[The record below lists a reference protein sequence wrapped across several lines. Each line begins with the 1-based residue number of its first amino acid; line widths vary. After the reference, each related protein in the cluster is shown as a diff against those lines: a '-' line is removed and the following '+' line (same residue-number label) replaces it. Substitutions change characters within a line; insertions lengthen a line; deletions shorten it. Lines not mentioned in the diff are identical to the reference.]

1 MRTLLLVLLLL
12 PATALAQF
20 EDNPQQQTLWD
31 SMNNAAPSYE
41 MLLACERDVTADIVF
56 DTVKEMM
63 SLMVKTNSDI
73 EIAFEMWSRAR
84 SNAAIEYFETLK
96 GMEQNPNSPVCDKLE
111 NNVIQAMGRGI

>member
-73 EIAFEMWSRAR
+73 EIAFEMCSRAR
-84 SNAAIEYFETLK
+84 SAAAIEYLETLR
-96 GMEQNPNSPVCDKLE
+96 GMEQNPNSKVCDRLE
-111 NNVIQAMGRGI
+111 NDLIQVLGRGI